1 MKTEGIR
8 IMFFLRINKLAVC
21 SNILSTLPIVNYKN
35 ESCNIHINAAVSNQ
49 KQLSEKLK
57 VNYWL
62 KFPSISSFTIMQ

>member
-21 SNILSTLPIVNYKN
+21 NILSTLPIVNYKN